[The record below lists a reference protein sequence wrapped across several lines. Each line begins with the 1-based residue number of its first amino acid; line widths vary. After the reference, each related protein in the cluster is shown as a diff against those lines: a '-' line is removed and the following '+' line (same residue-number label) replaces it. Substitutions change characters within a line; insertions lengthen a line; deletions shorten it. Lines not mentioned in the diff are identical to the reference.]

1 MIRSRFSTHI
11 QSMTCLCQSSVILF
25 FGHKYLHKHSKEG
38 EKNARFLFVF
48 GCYLKLRQILI
59 CHQTVFLSV
68 WFFQLPRRRCGFW
81 PSLMQSLKSIFEKSY
96 WQDFGKCNCHGITY
110 VSAINRR
117 NRSNVYCFAKSMI
130 INYHFCHWS
139 FVFVIREYW
148 VGMYMSVERLQK
160 NVNLAFKKCSRL
172 DFFFWI
178 YQKEVSSQK
187 SAVSRPL
194 LCSILKRAN

>member
-25 FGHKYLHKHSKEG
+25 FGHKCLHKHSKEG
-38 EKNARFLFVF
+38 KKCSF
-48 GCYLKLRQILI
+48 LI
-59 CHQTVFLSV
+59 CFWMLFEAEANFNLPSDCVFLSV

-139 FVFVIREYW
+139 FVSVIRE
-148 VGMYMSVERLQK
+148 
-160 NVNLAFKKCSRL
+160 
-172 DFFFWI
+172 
-178 YQKEVSSQK
+178 
-187 SAVSRPL
+187 
-194 LCSILKRAN
+194 